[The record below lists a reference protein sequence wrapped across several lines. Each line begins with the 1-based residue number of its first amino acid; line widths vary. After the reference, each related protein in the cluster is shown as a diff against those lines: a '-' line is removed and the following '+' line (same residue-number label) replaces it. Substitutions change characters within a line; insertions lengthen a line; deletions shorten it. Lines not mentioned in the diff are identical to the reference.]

1 MPKRH
6 SDTNDST
13 DGEYEDPAFESEAH
27 NASEEGPSTST
38 HRPRRLSTSSS
49 TKSSVKG
56 KSLTRTVSSKDKL
69 GILDR
74 IRRVSESSGHTS
86 GEEAARSLAKS
97 SRPMSPASL
106 FSGLDTPIGTGPYQ
120 QQLGVSQQFL
130 FNLIGELFPDKKPA
144 CKRMAHNL
152 RRTLGS
158 ARNVGDRRKEDN
170 LLLSKMTRK
179 DILELF
185 QEDYL
190 KVPSDYSFTP
200 SEDTLE
206 YRKDKSAILGELR
219 WALTRISK
227 QVLDTMGEELPLI
240 LEIIC
245 GYSGR
250 ITERDARQALL
261 NMYDRETRKDIQQ
274 TFDLHPTLSEAFNDL
289 ARNHSPDMTI
299 NERRISYIK
308 ERLDY
313 NDIRPGLR
321 AIKKGVAMT
330 EPELTQPEINQ
341 KAIFSA
347 LHRLPSNI
355 LSDLYKWIELEVE
368 RNDGIISY
376 TSFMATVDK
385 LLEKHGHK
393 KKKEDEKTKKVI
405 RNITAETFA
414 HLGDLP
420 SVTEEEKEEATD
432 TTEPVATLAAQVC
445 ALIKEQQVQHATHVN
460 QLAQMMIEQSG
471 AAQLALNQ
479 ISHQALMQRPLASY
493 PSPLDTRGRND
504 EASKELKRQQY
515 LSRLIHP
522 ESPRYINCIRFLA
535 ANHPDVKS
543 LYQVVA
549 TNMEKR
555 GRGSYSL
562 KRVADP
568 DQIIPYHLSEN
579 GKKFNPSTERFD
591 KAVYLEYQPDKF
603 SLTEDIIKKCSE
615 VCYKCFEPSCGA
627 NANNCFYATAP
638 STFSFCFGCRRGFHA
653 EANCGTMF

>member
-1 MPKRH
+1 MPKKH

-106 FSGLDTPIGTGPYQ
+106 LSGLDTPIGTGPYQ

-299 NERRISYIK
+299 NERKISYIK

-330 EPELTQPEINQ
+330 EPDLTQPEVNQ

-347 LHRLPSNI
+347 LHKIGR
-355 LSDLYKWIELEVE
+355 
-368 RNDGIISY
+368 
-376 TSFMATVDK
+376 
-385 LLEKHGHK
+385 
-393 KKKEDEKTKKVI
+393 
-405 RNITAETFA
+405 A
-414 HLGDLP
+414 H
-420 SVTEEEKEEATD
+420 V
-432 TTEPVATLAAQVC
+432 
-445 ALIKEQQVQHATHVN
+445 
-460 QLAQMMIEQSG
+460 
-471 AAQLALNQ
+471 
-479 ISHQALMQRPLASY
+479 
-493 PSPLDTRGRND
+493 
-504 EASKELKRQQY
+504 
-515 LSRLIHP
+515 
-522 ESPRYINCIRFLA
+522 
-535 ANHPDVKS
+535 
-543 LYQVVA
+543 
-549 TNMEKR
+549 
-555 GRGSYSL
+555 
-562 KRVADP
+562 
-568 DQIIPYHLSEN
+568 
-579 GKKFNPSTERFD
+579 
-591 KAVYLEYQPDKF
+591 
-603 SLTEDIIKKCSE
+603 
-615 VCYKCFEPSCGA
+615 
-627 NANNCFYATAP
+627 
-638 STFSFCFGCRRGFHA
+638 
-653 EANCGTMF
+653 